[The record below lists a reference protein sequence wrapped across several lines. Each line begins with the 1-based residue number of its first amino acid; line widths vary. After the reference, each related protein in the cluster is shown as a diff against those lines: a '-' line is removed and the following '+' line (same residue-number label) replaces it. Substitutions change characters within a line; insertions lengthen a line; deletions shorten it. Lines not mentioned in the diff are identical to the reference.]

1 MEKEHDNLVVSD
13 RLKGALVGLILA
25 KRVKHRFDREHNIK
39 SDLEE
44 PQIYDSLFCSQAIL
58 YIESYLNWLEQILDN
73 GDFFNPN
80 STDILIEAYNKWYG
94 YTTSRLDN
102 ETFWSQTEENTWLN
116 EYMRSNAQFV
126 EENPVYRIDAGFF
139 KYYRDRAFV
148 TAGAICSITHSFDFY
163 GEVNRKAWINRL
175 CHKAYKED
183 YINQK
188 DYMLIWLNIMYAII
202 NIENNI
208 YANEADGKMMLASR
222 IAAASYIG
230 TTAMG
235 YQCYTG
241 MSEFAKTLSYPK
253 QTPYSDIVSEIIN
266 AFGERSAVSKLP
278 FCQYKPHT
286 ASFNGML
293 YGFERMHE
301 AKNEIHSAQ
310 MDYIDKLVKRII
322 SMRER
327 IDALLSADNDR
338 LRNCIVYL

>member
-1 MEKEHDNLVVSD
+1 MEKEHNNLVVSD
-13 RLKGALVGLILA
+13 RLKGALVGLILG
-25 KRVKHRFDREHNIK
+25 KRVKHRFDREHNIE

-44 PQIYDSLFCSQAIL
+44 PQIYDTIFCSQAIL

-94 YTTSRLDN
+94 YTTGRLDN
-102 ETFWSQTEENTWLN
+102 ETFWPQTEENTWLN

-126 EENPVYRIDAGFF
+126 EVNPVYRIHAGFF
-139 KYYRDRAFV
+139 KYYRNRAFV

-188 DYMLIWLNIMYAII
+188 DYMLIWLNILYAII
-202 NIENNI
+202 NVENNI

-230 TTAMG
+230 NTALG
-235 YQCYTG
+235 YQCSTG

-253 QTPYSDIVSEIIN
+253 QIPYSDNVSEIIN

-278 FCQYKPHT
+278 FSEYKPHT

-301 AKNEIHSAQ
+301 AKNKIHSAQ

-338 LRNCIVYL
+338 LRNSIVYL

>member
-13 RLKGALVGLILA
+13 RLKGALVGLILG
-25 KRVKHRFDREHNIK
+25 KRVKHRFDREHNIE

-58 YIESYLNWLEQILDN
+58 YIESYLNWFEQILDN

-188 DYMLIWLNIMYAII
+188 DYMFIWLNIMYAII
-202 NIENNI
+202 NVENNI

-235 YQCYTG
+235 YQCSTG
-241 MSEFAKTLSYPK
+241 MSEFAKTLSYPT

-278 FCQYKPHT
+278 SCQYKPHT

-327 IDALLSADNDR
+327 IEALLSADNDR